1 MRLMYARLAGTDVG
15 EVVSVETTLWF
26 AMQHV
31 WNWHA
36 FQDNDTIYV
45 RAWHGQKNYVESL
58 VAWAL
63 GNLERARTHQP
74 HHSRDMLLWPFHPFM
89 RPRGWTSMESA
100 DRGYWLDE
108 EWPRML
114 RRELLGDGL
123 ESGRGRLRL
132 DEEDF
137 KWKCERWFLRAR
149 AARTARNLRAQALIP
164 AVLEGAALLL
174 AGCVGNNRDAL
185 DRVLQHAA
193 AALWTENGFDP
204 RTRLPLV
211 CI

>member
-1 MRLMYARLAGTDVG
+1 
-15 EVVSVETTLWF
+15 
-26 AMQHV
+26 
-31 WNWHA
+31 
-36 FQDNDTIYV
+36 
-45 RAWHGQKNYVESL
+45 
-58 VAWAL
+58 
-63 GNLERARTHQP
+63 
-74 HHSRDMLLWPFHPFM
+74 
-89 RPRGWTSMESA
+89 
-100 DRGYWLDE
+100 
-108 EWPRML
+108 ML

-123 ESGRGRLRL
+123 ECGRGRLRL

-137 KWKCERWFLRAR
+137 EGKCERWFLRAR

-193 AALWTENGFDP
+193 AALCTEHGFDA
-204 RTRLPLV
+204 RTRLPLL

>member
-45 RAWHGQKNYVESL
+45 RAWHGQKNYVKSL
-58 VAWAL
+58 VPWAL
-63 GNLERARTHQP
+63 RILERAQTHQP
-74 HHSRDMLLWPFHPFM
+74 HDSRVLISAPFPFM

-108 EWPRML
+108 EWPHML

-137 KWKCERWFLRAR
+137 KGKCERWFLRAR

-193 AALWTENGFDP
+193 AALWTEHGFYA
-204 RTRLPLV
+204 RTRLPLL

>member
-26 AMQHV
+26 AMHHV
-31 WNWHA
+31 WNWHS

-45 RAWHGQKNYVESL
+45 RAFHGQKNYVQSL
-58 VAWAL
+58 VPWAL
-63 GNLERARTHQP
+63 RILERAKTHQP
-74 HHSRDMLLWPFHPFM
+74 HDSSVMISAPFPFM
-89 RPRGWTSMESA
+89 RPRGWPSMESA

-108 EWPRML
+108 EWPHML

-123 ESGRGRLRL
+123 VSGRGRLRL

-137 KWKCERWFLRAR
+137 VAKCRRWFLRAR
-149 AARTARNLRAQALIP
+149 AARTAMNLRAQALMLV
-164 AVLEGAALLL
+164 VLEGAALLL
-174 AGCVGNNRDAL
+174 AGCVGNNRDVL

-193 AALWTENGFDP
+193 AALCTEHGFDA
-204 RTRLPLV
+204 RTRLPLL